1 MPVSPYLQRVLFEA
15 TFGRDLFVALYDGAP
30 DGTGAEIGGNGY
42 RRQPMDFIRDERGA
56 AANVGEVVFP
66 PATPGEWGAVTHFA
80 LFDALEGG
88 NLYVFGPLGA
98 RKVIEDGD
106 QAVFRAGTLTVEFGG

>member
-1 MPVSPYLQRVLFEA
+1 MSVSPYLQRVLFEA
-15 TFGRDLFVALYDGAP
+15 TFGGALYVALFDGAP
-30 DGTGAEIGGNGY
+30 DGTGAEIQGNGY

-56 AANVGEVVFP
+56 AVNVGDVLFP
-66 PATPGEWGAVTHFA
+66 PATPGEWGGVTHFA
-80 LFDALEGG
+80 LYDAPERG

-106 QAVFRAGTLTVEFGG
+106 QAVFRAGTLSVEFGG